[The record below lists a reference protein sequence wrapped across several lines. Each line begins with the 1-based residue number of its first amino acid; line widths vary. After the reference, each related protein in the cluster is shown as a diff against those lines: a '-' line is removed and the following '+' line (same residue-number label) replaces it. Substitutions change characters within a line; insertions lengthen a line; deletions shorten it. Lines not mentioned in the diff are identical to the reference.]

1 VGVAHGAA
9 QQRADEQGDP
19 ADHDGDE
26 GAAAQDV
33 AAQVPDVGA
42 GAEAPPGAAGQAAV
56 DGVDRGPGDDQRRP
70 GGEVDDVRRVVDR
83 DALPADRD
91 QQRGGEQGADHGG
104 HALPAAEDGEDADD
118 DLEEGDDEAGADGV
132 FEGELPQRLGDFPG
146 VQGVQPGDHGAAL
159 AAVEVDGVAQ
169 LAHAG
174 VDGDEAEEDAQREQ
188 HDTEVHPAAGVV
200 GVPGR
205 VVAVAPGAGSGVLV
219 RDDGPRARVLER
231 VVVVGR
237 FVVARFVVGAA
248 DRAHGRQQGA
258 AAVGALGAD
267 DGRLQGGRVVAVAV
281 AAADAGDDLAGAGV

>member
-1 VGVAHGAA
+1 ASAGAAARRALAAGAAAARGGAGAGARRLLGRRGLLRRGLPGAALGLAGRATGDRAGVLRRARGGRAGGRAARTGGGAPGGRGGRGRGALLRRGAGLLRERGAGQFVARGLARAGDDDTVGVAHGAA

-159 AAVEVDGVAQ
+159 A
-169 LAHAG
+169 
-174 VDGDEAEEDAQREQ
+174 
-188 HDTEVHPAAGVV
+188 
-200 GVPGR
+200 
-205 VVAVAPGAGSGVLV
+205 
-219 RDDGPRARVLER
+219 
-231 VVVVGR
+231 
-237 FVVARFVVGAA
+237 
-248 DRAHGRQQGA
+248 
-258 AAVGALGAD
+258 
-267 DGRLQGGRVVAVAV
+267 
-281 AAADAGDDLAGAGV
+281 